1 MLSNRIELIEVFVA
15 CGCIGAAAVPL
26 NTASMGPQIGYVLQ
40 DSDARLLVIEGDF
53 APRLAVARRRSLG
66 AAAAVIVL
74 LMGPAGSGKTTVGE
88 LLASQLG
95 WEFADGDSFHSP
107 ANIEKMSRG
116 VSLDDHD
123 RIPWLDA
130 IRAAM
135 EYWNAQRRNVVLAC
149 SALKKSYRE
158 RLLINSAVRLV
169 YLKGTF
175 DLLRQRLHARK
186 GHYAT
191 EQILKSQFADLEEPA
206 DAITMDVARSP
217 EEIVAQI
224 RKQLSL

>member
-1 MLSNRIELIEVFVA
+1 
-15 CGCIGAAAVPL
+15 
-26 NTASMGPQIGYVLQ
+26 
-40 DSDARLLVIEGDF
+40 
-53 APRLAVARRRSLG
+53 
-66 AAAAVIVL
+66 
-74 LMGPAGSGKTTVGE
+74 MGPAGSGKTTVGE

-116 VSLDDHD
+116 VPLDDHD

-135 EYWNAQRRNVVLAC
+135 EHWNAQRRNVVLAC

-206 DAITMDVARSP
+206 DAITMDVAQSP